1 MRVGSEG
8 QIVSKRERR
17 KEKMGERGER
27 KERRGEVEGWRVGGD
42 PCPSNLDF
50 QLIGSESRAED
61 EKRNSSYLK
70 SEKFHSPLSTS
81 SSSSPM

>member
-1 MRVGSEG
+1 MLDRRDRSF
-8 QIVSKRERR
+8 QRERGGKKKGE
-17 KEKMGERGER
+17 KEGKG
-27 KERRGEVEGWRVGGD
+27 RRGEVRWRGGGWGED

-70 SEKFHSPLSTS
+70 SEKFHSPLSAS